1 MAPARRQKIASSIRG
16 ELSRVIQMEMND
28 PRVGFITVTGVEVS
42 PDLRVA
48 NVYFSKMGDP
58 TGSQATLE
66 ALDKARGFLRRRVAD
81 NLALRRTPELR
92 FHLDHSADHGERI
105 ERLLQKLDIT
115 SSEQPGPE
123 ESDPE
128 DDDTR

>member
-16 ELSRVIQMEMND
+16 EISRVIQVEMND
-28 PRVGFITVTGVEVS
+28 PRIGFITVTGVEVS

-48 NVYFSKMGDP
+48 DVYFSKMGDP
-58 TGSQATLE
+58 AGSQNALAALE
-66 ALDKARGFLRRRVAD
+66 KAQGFLRRRVAD

-92 FHLDHSADHGERI
+92 FHLDRSADRGEHI
-105 ERLLQKLDIT
+105 DRLLQALALT
-115 SSEQPGPE
+115 GSGEP
-123 ESDPE
+123 DP